1 MSSCMGFGSYDES
14 EQANQDLDTDF
25 DNGEAHDTETNA
37 HSGSVEF
44 DIGASNDELLDRLQ
58 KMKASDDTDVET

>member
-1 MSSCMGFGSYDES
+1 MGFGSYDES
-14 EQANQDLDTDF
+14 EQATQDLDTDF
-25 DNGEAHDTETNA
+25 EDGEAHDTEANA

-58 KMKASDDTDVET
+58 EMKDSEDAETET